1 MTEPNI
7 DQPLPE
13 DRRREIFRAL
23 VEAQDRGT
31 PAAESRTEVAKQFGI
46 TPKQL
51 RDIEQEGLNETW
63 PPL

>member
-1 MTEPNI
+1 MTPLD

-13 DRRREIFRAL
+13 ERRREIFRAL

-31 PAAESRTEVAKQFGI
+31 PPAESRADVAKQFGI

-51 RDIEQEGLNETW
+51 QDIEREGLNNTW